1 VKLSSTNFEAVATSG
16 GGMMQQHPE
25 VMNQADAYK
34 LWEHTEWSI
43 SGSKGTANV
52 LGINPSTLRFR
63 IKKHKIRK
71 DL

>member
-1 VKLSSTNFEAVATSG
+1 
-16 GGMMQQHPE
+16 MQQQPE
-25 VMNQADAYK
+25 FMNQADVYK

-43 SGSKGTANV
+43 SGPKGTANV

-63 IKKHKIRK
+63 IKKHRIRK